1 MTAPRHECPDR
12 MLITSGWSWTSTPI
26 TTGTHRP
33 HPTLQQDPLGGR
45 ACPPADVVGMRVLRR
60 DRPGGL
66 ICEYAQV
73 ALGDTVSAPPYGH
86 RQRRAV
92 VEMPCP

>member
-33 HPTLQQDPLGGR
+33 HPALQQDPLAGVHAR
-45 ACPPADVVGMRVLRR
+45 LRMWSACAFCAGTGPA
-60 DRPGGL
+60 
-66 ICEYAQV
+66 A
-73 ALGDTVSAPPYGH
+73 
-86 RQRRAV
+86 
-92 VEMPCP
+92 